1 MSSVRATLFR
11 VSPAEATDLRAKI
24 LEASVAL
31 IQDKGLAALSMREVA
46 RRAGVSHQ
54 APYHHFEDREAILGA
69 VAEEGFTM
77 LRERLARVGSKES
90 VDAPARVSS
99 RVAAM
104 GRAYVEFACAHPAH
118 FRLMFRPELMSME
131 KCPGAQAAG
140 DRAFAHLTEVV
151 RDAFKAGLPATPSES
166 AVVAYVWS
174 VAHGLA
180 CLILDGPLSAKIPA
194 AEQRAQIKEV
204 MAVSELMIEGAMA
217 RGAKLK

>member
-1 MSSVRATLFR
+1 
-11 VSPAEATDLRAKI
+11 VSPADATDLRAKI

-77 LRERLARVGSKES
+77 LRDRLARVGSKES
-90 VDAPARVSS
+90 VAA

-118 FRLMFRPELMSME
+118 FRLMFRPELMSMD

-140 DRAFAHLTEVV
+140 DRAFSHLTEVV
-151 RDAFKAGLPATPSES
+151 RDAFKAGLPAIPSES

-217 RGAKLK
+217 RGAQLK